1 LLAEHIQVSPY
12 HFLRIGN
19 YLLDYRQ
26 KTVIMG
32 ILNVTPDS
40 FSDGGQFDTLD
51 RAVAHALTMQRDG
64 ADIIDVGGEST
75 RPGYTPLS
83 AEAEIARVIPV
94 IKAIRR
100 QTDVPISIDTYK
112 ASTAQ
117 AALDAG
123 ADMINDI
130 WGAKADSQM
139 AQVAAA
145 RDVPIILMHN
155 RDNRRYR
162 NLIEDMKTDL
172 RVSITIALNAGV
184 APDKII
190 IDPGI
195 GFAKDYYQNLEVMN
209 HLEEFHELGYPILLG
224 TSRKGFIGK
233 TLDLP
238 VDRRVEGTGAT
249 VCLGIADGC
258 QIMRIHDVAEIARMA
273 KMMDTIRR
281 EDHLVG

>member
-1 LLAEHIQVSPY
+1 
-12 HFLRIGN
+12 
-19 YLLDYRQ
+19 
-26 KTVIMG
+26 MG

>member
-1 LLAEHIQVSPY
+1 MLAEHIQVSPY

-130 WGAKADSQM
+130 WGAKADPQM

>member
-1 LLAEHIQVSPY
+1 MLAEHIQVSPY